1 MITHYY
7 LLHTVLIFNL
17 LSAVAGTAVVK
28 QCSYTCK
35 VFRKSAERC
44 VCLYA
49 CSVGGGQLVKQVLVG
64 AMLEF

>member
-17 LSAVAGTAVVK
+17 LSAAAGTTVVK

-35 VFRKSAERC
+35 VFRKSAERR

-49 CSVGGGQLVKQVLVG
+49 CSAGVDSW
-64 AMLEF
+64 